1 MKTFR
6 EFISTCEGYVPL
18 RTSDKPYDDEGFPT
32 RTMNWSKKM
41 TNAMMNVGKQKF
53 RSSIGVGDPFSNLTK
68 GVSAAAR
75 LAAMKKVDTEPES
88 VRAQRSQEKS
98 QTNQQLG
105 ANRRRLQTS
114 MDRQHLTKSL
124 KGSGTRSALT
134 GMSSSLPSTG
144 NPSGTKFNPGQGGRY
159 GIGGTGLAD

>member
-1 MKTFR
+1 MKTFK
-6 EFISTCEGYVPL
+6 EFVDICESYVPL

-32 RTMNWSKKM
+32 RTSNWSKKY
-41 TNAMMNVGKQKF
+41 TKALLDVGGQKF
-53 RSSIGVGDPFSNLTK
+53 RSRMNIGDPINNLVR

-88 VRAQRSQEKS
+88 VRASRSQAKS
-98 QTNQQLG
+98 QANKQLG

-114 MDRQHLTKSL
+114 IDRQHLNKSL
-124 KGSGTRSALT
+124 RGSGSLEGT
-134 GMSSSLPSTG
+134 GGSIG
-144 NPSGTKFNPGQGGRY
+144 HQPGDKY

>member
-6 EFISTCEGYVPL
+6 EFVETCEAYVPL

-41 TNAMMNVGKQKF
+41 TNARLNVGGQKF
-53 RSSIGVGDPFSNLTK
+53 NSSIGVGDAFRNLAK

-75 LAAMKKVDTEPES
+75 LAAMKKVDDETESARRRRGEARQ
-88 VRAQRSQEKS
+88 RA
-98 QTNQQLG
+98 NNMLG
-105 ANRRRLQTS
+105 ANRRKLQTS
-114 MDRQHLTKSL
+114 MDRQQITKSF
-124 KGSGTRSALT
+124 
-134 GMSSSLPSTG
+134 GMSTSLPSTG
-144 NPSGTKFNPGQGGRY
+144 TPSGRKFVPGQGDRY